1 MTQMPRQCT
10 SLQEQVDSLVQLL
23 RQESS
28 LRQQDITAVQASLK
42 KAISPEF
49 EIVFA
54 GAFSAGKS
62 MLINA
67 LLEREL
73 LYSAEGDTRQVRNV
87 ISPLLSRKKSA
98 LF

>member
-1 MTQMPRQCT
+1 MT
-10 SLQEQVDSLVQLL
+10 SFLVLL
-23 RQESS
+23 FTVVNQADNEHD
-28 LRQQDITAVQASLK
+28 LRSQNIAPVQSWLR
-42 KAISPEF
+42 KATFPTF

-73 LYSAEGDTRQVRNV
+73 LYTAEGHATGQNLYR
-87 ISPLLSRKKSA
+87 
-98 LF
+98 